1 MSAKADMTD
10 AGFRIK
16 MAINM
21 QKQWINILNLIS
33 LPICSEAKHGLALTQ
48 AWEPVTYDRINKNSD
63 LPLLLNTGKQ
73 KCSIPPRFSF
83 KGMDFLLKTIYDNH
97 KS

>member
-33 LPICSEAKHGLALTQ
+33 LPICSGAKHGLALTQ
-48 AWEPVTYDRINKNSD
+48 VWEPVTYDGRNKNSD

-83 KGMDFLLKTIYDNH
+83 KGMDFLPKTIYDNH